1 MCYKSHE
8 WKKKVVEKLRLHPA
22 PVRLSLTADT
32 ICSSLYDTLLV
43 SHWEPF
49 QFLLSRL
56 PQYVVCRPVFFL
68 MHIIRNCSHRD
79 FFVLCKTWF
88 LGLQK
93 LKEPQKK
100 NCPGNYLCTGNL
112 WFFFFFSLFAG
123 GRRLLLLVLVVPLLF
138 ETHFCA
144 AFVYDKMHR
153 ILKFGWYIWNFKG
166 TCMPVNKAPDY
177 RLSTEFF

>member
-1 MCYKSHE
+1 MEKKSS
-8 WKKKVVEKLRLHPA
+8 WKASVVR
-22 PVRLSLTADT
+22 RLSAS
-32 ICSSLYDTLLV
+32 CSCPTQSDRRHYLFLSLRHASCVSLRAFSVSTQSFTSVCSVPSRVFPDAHHKELLAQRFLCFMQNLISSV
-43 SHWEPF
+43 SKIERTP
-49 QFLLSRL
+49 
-56 PQYVVCRPVFFL
+56 
-68 MHIIRNCSHRD
+68 
-79 FFVLCKTWF
+79 
-88 LGLQK
+88 
-93 LKEPQKK
+93 KK

-112 WFFFFFSLFAG
+112 CFFGFFFSLFAG